1 MNPSN
6 YLPFARFQFNFQ
18 VETPLHLNFYSGSML
33 RGAFGHALR
42 HLSCMTKMPDCKT
55 CMLYRSCP
63 YPLVFEHPPQA
74 SQFQKFDN
82 IPNPYIIEPPPLGNK
97 IYQVGE
103 VLSFNMVLMGQAMA
117 QLPLSIFA
125 WQRALQQG
133 LGKERSRARLLNVVV
148 EPNQPHAQAVYNA
161 LEGNAVQAYQASVPP
176 MLAQTDSLTLQFVT
190 PLRIQ
195 KQGTILSREMTA
207 RDVLG
212 ALLRRYFLL
221 LEFHGEDYHAP
232 DFAALIA
239 QAQQVA
245 CEVDLRWCDWQR
257 YSDRQQQAMNLG
269 GVLGRVVLR
278 GDLSAFLQMLQ
289 AGQWL
294 HIGKETTFGMGQFVL
309 R

>member
-1 MNPSN
+1 M
-6 YLPFARFQFNFQ
+6 LAFARFQFNFQ

-42 HLSCMTKMPDCKT
+42 HLSCMTKMPDCKS

-63 YPLVFEHPPQA
+63 YPLVFEHPPQE
-74 SQFQKFDN
+74 SNFQKFNN

-117 QLPLSIFA
+117 QLPLIIFA

-133 LGKERSRARLLNVVV
+133 LGKERSRATLLNVIV
-148 EPNQPHAQAVYNA
+148 EPDQPHAQEIYNA
-161 LEGNAVQAYQASVPP
+161 LEGSAVQAYQARVPP
-176 MLAQTDSLTLQFVT
+176 LLAQTDALTLQFVT

-207 RDVLG
+207 RDFLS
-212 ALLRRYFLL
+212 ALVRRYFLL
-221 LEFHGEDYHAP
+221 LEFHGQNYHAP
-232 DFAALIA
+232 DFPQLLALA
-239 QAQQVA
+239 QAIDFQK
-245 CEVDLRWCDWQR
+245 DFSWCDWQR
-257 YSDRQQQAMNLG
+257 YSNRQQQAMSLG
-269 GVLGRVVLR
+269 GVLGRVVLH

-294 HIGKETTFGMGQFVL
+294 HIGKETTFGMGRYQIL
-309 R
+309 K